1 MYTIRK
7 NKKIN
12 TGRRSNKIKSPST
25 IDINKLIFKS
35 NQTDDSPEF
44 INNMSFSELGLC
56 STIVSRLI
64 EIGYTNPREI
74 QEKAIPAVLRGE
86 NVMGI
91 ASTGTGKTAAFLLPI
106 INELLINPVENHTL
120 VIVPTRELALQI
132 HQEFKNLTRGMGLYT
147 TVLIGGSN
155 IGLNIK
161 DLSRVNHLIIG
172 TPGRLI
178 DLLNRNLLSLN
189 SFNTLV
195 LDEFDRM
202 LDMGFKEDVKKIRK
216 KLTSIKQTLLF
227 SATIDNSQR
236 KIINELVSNYNTIQS
251 SLKIKASENVT
262 QDVVKVDSDQ
272 NKFDVLLSLL
282 LDEEKVILFSETKR
296 KVTKLVQN
304 LTKAGIRTGEIH
316 GDISQRKRESAL
328 RSFKSGNTK
337 VLVATDVLARG
348 IDITDVSLV
357 INYEIP
363 GNYEDYIHRIGRTG
377 RSGKKGKA
385 LTFIN

>member
-1 MYTIRK
+1 
-7 NKKIN
+7 
-12 TGRRSNKIKSPST
+12 
-25 IDINKLIFKS
+25 
-35 NQTDDSPEF
+35 
-44 INNMSFSELGLC
+44 MSFSELGLC